1 MPITDADISFQPPN
15 MLSRDPTRKQ
25 GVKDKVRNAAPS
37 HAVKAIIV

>member
-15 MLSRDPTRKQ
+15 MLSRDPTRRQ